1 MLKIASVSLNA
12 RRSGIS
18 TWFTL
23 WLISLAAGIRL
34 GETWLGHHR
43 LLGRLLSPNNGLDDV
58 AYIL

>member
-34 GETWLGHHR
+34 GETWPGHR
-43 LLGRLLSPNNGLDDV
+43 TLLGPNNGFDDV